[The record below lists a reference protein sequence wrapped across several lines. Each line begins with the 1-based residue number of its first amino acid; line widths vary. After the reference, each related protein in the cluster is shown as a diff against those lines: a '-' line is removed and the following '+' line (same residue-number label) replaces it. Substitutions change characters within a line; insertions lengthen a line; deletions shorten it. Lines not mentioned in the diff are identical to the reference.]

1 MVDLSFKNSW
11 RWSCQPNAHHPNQRG
26 DFMRIFG
33 GVHSLRLVDSRSD
46 LFEIESLEIA
56 GSQVSKGR
64 LDRKVSGSK
73 SKVGLH
79 GRLLAV
85 LSPGSRGI
93 RVFSGEVGLHGR
105 QLLSA
110 VLANSAG
117 QPCQNLETGD
127 GRRRGRGSRQI
138 RGCQCQ
144 IRGRQPVPQDAS
156 VRGADLSS
164 MIGSVAKDRQRGDA
178 RQALGASQE
187 LRARECGC
195 EIQGDQTEGY
205 QRKQ

>member
-1 MVDLSFKNSW
+1 M
-11 RWSCQPNAHHPNQRG
+11 PAHHPNQRG

-33 GVHSLRLVDSRSD
+33 RVHSLRLVDGRSD
-46 LFEIESLEIA
+46 LFEIESVEIA
-56 GSQVSKGR
+56 GSQVSEGR

-73 SKVGLH
+73 SKVGLQ

-85 LSPGSRGI
+85 LSPESRAI
-93 RVFSGEVGLHGR
+93 AVFSGEVGLHGR
-105 QLLSA
+105 RLQSA

-117 QPCQNLETGD
+117 QPCRNLEARN

-138 RGCQCQ
+138 RRCQRQ

-156 VRGADLSS
+156 VRSADLSA
-164 MIGSVAKDRQRGDA
+164 MIGSVAKDREWGDA
-178 RQALGASQE
+178 REALGACQE

-195 EIQGDQTEGY
+195 EIQGD
-205 QRKQ
+205 